1 MATKKEF
8 EDNVIDILHNHYGK
22 SLSEID
28 HNFDLVQ
35 STIKA
40 TLAAYKLVSEKVEL
54 AQYAVYEHEPAHGKD
69 KNGVILAPFKTREEA
84 EKARVDYGYVSDN
97 YYVGKL

>member
-1 MATKKEF
+1 MTSKKEF
-8 EDNVIDILHNHYGK
+8 
-22 SLSEID
+22 
-28 HNFDLVQ
+28 
-35 STIKA
+35 
-40 TLAAYKLVSEKVEL
+40 
-54 AQYAVYEHEPAHGKD
+54 AVYELEPAHGKD